1 MKSDDFEWDDSKAA
15 SNRRR
20 HKITFEQAREV
31 FADPFII
38 EWVEEGQDDHERRFS
53 ALGMVENR
61 LLFVAYTMRGDTIR
75 IISARQAEPFERRRY
90 HEENET

>member
-1 MKSDDFEWDDSKAA
+1 MKSDDFEWDDAKAA
-15 SNRRR
+15 GNHRR

-38 EWVEEGQDDHERRFS
+38 EWIDEGQDEREQRLS

-61 LLFVAYTMRGDTIR
+61 LLFVAYTMRRDTIR
-75 IISARQAEPFERRRY
+75 IISARRAERRRY
-90 HEENET
+90 HEEN